1 MRYSLNQGSADSV
14 PVSPLLFPATR
25 CVFATFRSFRPAP
38 LRKSRRFMLLR
49 ALELSCRSFCNSDP
63 LFSTACTLFCQ
74 NAGGWVCLLHPGAT
88 LGLSAGVDED
98 SPRRRCLYGTPL
110 HTNSFASY
118 HTPATPAVSCS
129 CALFRATARSYPSYF
144 QQLPHSFYRHG
155 GGTPVTSVY
164 PEPSKGAPIS
174 APSVLRFFPF
184 WFACA
189 QAVAGPRMIAYEAC

>member
-74 NAGGWVCLLHPGAT
+74 NAGGVGMSLASRCDPWT
-88 LGLSAGVDED
+88 LSGSRRRLPPPEMPLRD
-98 SPRRRCLYGTPL
+98 SPAHQLLCFLSHPCNSSGFMQLRTLSRNGAQLSLLFSTASTLFLSPRGWYPCDLCLP
-110 HTNSFASY
+110 
-118 HTPATPAVSCS
+118 
-129 CALFRATARSYPSYF
+129 
-144 QQLPHSFYRHG
+144 
-155 GGTPVTSVY
+155 
-164 PEPSKGAPIS
+164 
-174 APSVLRFFPF
+174 
-184 WFACA
+184 
-189 QAVAGPRMIAYEAC
+189 

>member
-1 MRYSLNQGSADSV
+1 M
-14 PVSPLLFPATR
+14 SPFRLSFSPQPGVFSQRFDLSGQPR
-25 CVFATFRSFRPAP
+25 CVSHAVSCYCALLNSLAALFATPILCFQQLAHSF
-38 LRKSRRFMLLR
+38 
-49 ALELSCRSFCNSDP
+49 
-63 LFSTACTLFCQ
+63 
-74 NAGGWVCLLHPGAT
+74 VT

-118 HTPATPAVSCS
+118 HIPATPAVSCS